1 MPLDFAAL
9 QNMEI
14 EVFYHVEKPMGRLD
28 CKEIS
33 LSLNGTYTA
42 NSGGSYT
49 ANNANCK
56 NIKRRY

>member
-33 LSLNGTYTA
+33 LSPEWYLH
-42 NSGGSYT
+42 S
-49 ANNANCK
+49 
-56 NIKRRY
+56 